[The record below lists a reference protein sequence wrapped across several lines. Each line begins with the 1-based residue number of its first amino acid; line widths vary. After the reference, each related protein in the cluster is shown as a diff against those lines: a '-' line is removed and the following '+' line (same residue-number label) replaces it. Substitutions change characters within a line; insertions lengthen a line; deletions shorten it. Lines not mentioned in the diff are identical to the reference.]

1 MCYVVFDIYV
11 DDFKKIGYLFNF
23 DFIEG
28 RCLVM
33 LLM

>member
-23 DFIEG
+23 DFIE
-28 RCLVM
+28 REDVWLCY
-33 LLM
+33 